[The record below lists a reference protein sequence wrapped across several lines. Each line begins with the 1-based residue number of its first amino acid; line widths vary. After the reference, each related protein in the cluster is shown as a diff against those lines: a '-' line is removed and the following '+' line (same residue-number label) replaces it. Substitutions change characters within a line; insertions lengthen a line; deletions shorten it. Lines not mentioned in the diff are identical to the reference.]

1 MDELAVAIPPEAEAM
16 QQEVTGIEARAQ
28 DLAVTDEQ
36 SLAVAGDMLGYVAG
50 VRKRIEALR
59 TSLVKPLNDHVKRIN
74 DLFRGYAAPLDRA
87 DATLRAKVSAYRAEQ
102 ERIRREEAER
112 LRKLA
117 EKEQARLERQA
128 AKKGVPAPPPIPVP
142 TPPAPPK
149 TVAGEYGSM
158 TARKEWRFDIV
169 DEAQVPRQYLVV
181 DEARIRAAIRAGIR
195 EIPGVRIY
203 QVEIVSVRGR

>member
-16 QQEVTGIEARAQ
+16 QQEATGIEASAQ

-59 TSLVKPLNDHVKRIN
+59 TSLVKPLNDHVRRIN
-74 DLFRGYAAPLDRA
+74 DLFKGYSAPLDRA
-87 DATLRAKVSAYRAEQ
+87 DAALRAKITAYHAEQ
-102 ERIRREEAER
+102 ERLRREEAER

-117 EKEQARLERQA
+117 EKEQARLERAA
-128 AKKGVPAPPPIPVP
+128 AKKGIPAPPPIPVP
-142 TPPAPPK
+142 TPAAVPK
-149 TVAGEYGSM
+149 TMTGEYGSM
-158 TARKEWRFDIV
+158 TTRKEWRFDIT